1 MGLESAGTIRM
12 LELVGPLVD
21 TSLTS
26 MSIIDELESSLH
38 QDLVEAFLRL
48 FLELSLNSQL
58 FFTTHNQEWLEPG
71 LLLDAE
77 VWFCGKTKN
86 GNSIYSSISDYSGI
100 RKETSRKKLYQAG
113 KFGALPNID
122 IQKLKDLF
130 NGENKE
136 E

>member
-1 MGLESAGTIRM
+1 M

-21 TSLTS
+21 TDVTS

-48 FLELSLNSQL
+48 FLELSKDSQL
-58 FFTTHNQEWLEPG
+58 LFTTHNQELLESG
-71 LLLDAE
+71 LLIDDE
-77 VWFCGKTKN
+77 VWFCGKTET
-86 GNSIYSSISDYSGI
+86 GNSVYSSISDYSGI

-122 IQKLKDLF
+122 IQKLKELF
-130 NGENKE
+130 NGESE
-136 E
+136 EK